1 MIESKMPK
9 DIRAYKT
16 KLIGPF
22 NGRQLICV
30 GIMLVVDFLLFQ
42 LVVLPLDL
50 PLEFVIYGLVFIDL
64 PIAAFGW
71 VEINGMSL
79 ETYMKEVVLK
89 MFLAPAKRKSKHVIY
104 ETKADIPDKSQ
115 KKKKKKTKN
124 EPKSYI

>member
-104 ETKADIPDKSQ
+104 EIKEDIPDKNQ

>member
-16 KLIGPF
+16 NLIGPF

-30 GIMLVVDFLLFQ
+30 GIMLIVDFLLFQ
-42 LVVLPLDL
+42 LVIL
-50 PLEFVIYGLVFIDL
+50 PLELPVEYIIYALIFIDL

-79 ETYMKEVVLK
+79 ETYIKEVGLK
-89 MFLAPAKRKSKHVIY
+89 MLLAPAKRKAKHIIY
-104 ETKADIPDKSQ
+104 EKKQDIPDKKQ
-115 KKKKKKTKN
+115 KKKKVKN

>member
-42 LVVLPLDL
+42 LVVHPLDL
-50 PLEFVIYGLVFIDL
+50 PLEFVIYGFVFIDL

-89 MFLAPAKRKSKHVIY
+89 IFLLRLKESRSIFIY

-115 KKKKKKTKN
+115 KKRKKKTKN